1 MQILDDVKELSVE
14 LNLSIKD
21 TMLEM
26 LCQFY
31 ESAGIEWEG
40 IKGDFLSLSEE
51 ELLYRLQEME

>member
-1 MQILDDVKELSVE
+1 MQILDEVKELSVE

-21 TMLEM
+21 TILEM

-31 ESAGIEWEG
+31 ESAGIEWAC